1 MTPYDLLATPPTTDI
16 SWQWINTILPD
27 NAEANP
33 WGWALATF
41 SSALTLFACSLIVW
55 VTVNGIVQSAYTG
68 KVLGERFHQIFSP
81 FRLIVAVGLLVPVAN
96 SFSPAHHLIK
106 QVIARP
112 AINVANAIWYG
123 FVEGVAGRGVPISPV
138 SSGGSGLVLDIAE
151 HEICVAV
158 GNAVGRG
165 RYNSTSPLPDPRGTA
180 EGLGIFG
187 YKQQVAWSYGS
198 DCGRFSFT
206 IPDNRAA
213 FSEAR
218 RNAVA
223 TIVSAIRP
231 IATAYGKAYADGTN
245 PAATVGAA
253 GLAESNG
260 TLPAGVAE
268 TIRTAGGAYDAAI
281 SQAARVEAV
290 GLDTEARSNLVDAAK
305 QLGWVA
311 AGSYWRS
318 LAQYSELTSALSGE
332 KAENTAPRWG
342 RMSGFENTIKS
353 ALAGLKYQITGE
365 QIGGNLTAADLAA
378 AGDESADFLT
388 KVLGPI
394 TRNVS
399 EWLVTG
405 KPDSDPMGSMIS
417 AGHAM
422 ISAADVGIAA
432 GAVAAAGASNWI
444 AEAVGANGAISWLLD
459 WAKLAIGALWLIGV
473 AWAYVLPLM
482 PFFYVLMAAIT
493 WASALIESMIAVLL
507 WAMTWLRQD
516 DDDFAGRG
524 QKAGLMLLFNLG
536 LRPVL
541 AVLSLCG
548 SYVLLNVALGTV
560 QRLWATA
567 FFGTTGGHISGLSG
581 LLVSL
586 LLLTYIQWFLCTKI
600 FGLIANLPDRAAAW
614 LEIPTAGQM
623 GESGHMAAA
632 VGGAVALSMRSTP
645 GALPRAQQ
653 PGKPGKENGRDHEV
667 AAAIISEKITP
678 NSNNQGDEIQ

>member
-1 MTPYDLLATPPTTDI
+1 MFDFFATPPATDI
-16 SWQWINTILPD
+16 AWQWVNTILPD
-27 NAEANP
+27 DAGSNP

-41 SSALTLFACSLIVW
+41 SSALTLLACSFIGWIIVS
-55 VTVNGIVQSAYTG
+55 GIVQSAYTG
-68 KVLGERFHQIFSP
+68 KVLGERFHQIFTP
-81 FRLIVAVGLLVPVAN
+81 LRVVLGIGLMVPVAS

-106 QVIARP
+106 QVVARP

-138 SSGGSGLVLDIAE
+138 ASGGSGLVLDIAE

-158 GNAVGRG
+158 GNAIGRG
-165 RYNSTSPLPDPRGTA
+165 RYSSTSPLPDPLGDV

-187 YKQQVAWSYGS
+187 YQQQISWSYGS

-223 TIVSAIRP
+223 TIISTIRP
-231 IATAYGKAYADGTN
+231 IATAYRKAYANGTN
-245 PAATVGAA
+245 PAATAGAA
-253 GLAESNG
+253 ALAESNG
-260 TLPAGVAE
+260 TLPAGVAAA
-268 TIRTAGGAYDAAI
+268 IRTAGIAYDAAI

-290 GLDTEARSNLVDAAK
+290 GLDSEARLKLVEAAK
-305 QLGWVA
+305 QQGWIA

-318 LAQYSELTSALSGE
+318 LAQYSELTSALAGE

-342 RMSGFENTIKS
+342 RMSGFENTIRA

-365 QIGGNLTAADLAA
+365 QIGSSLSAADLAA

-388 KVLGPI
+388 RVLGPL

-399 EWLVTG
+399 EWLVSG
-405 KPDSDPMGSMIS
+405 KPDSDPMGAMIS
-417 AGHAM
+417 SGHAM
-422 ISAADVGIAA
+422 ISAAGVGVVA
-432 GAVAAAGASNWI
+432 GAAAAAGSSNWI
-444 AEAVGANGAISWLLD
+444 AEAVGAGGAVSFLLD

-473 AWAYVLPLM
+473 AWAYVLPLT
-482 PFFYVLMAAIT
+482 PFFYILVAAIT
-493 WASALIESMIAVLL
+493 WASTLIESMIAVLL
-507 WAMTWLRQD
+507 WSLTWLRQD

-524 QKAGLMLLFNLG
+524 QRAGLMLLFNLG

-541 AVLSLCG
+541 AILSLCG
-548 SYVLLNVALGTV
+548 SYVILNVALGTV
-560 QRLWATA
+560 QRLWASA

-586 LLLTYIQWFLCTKI
+586 ALLTYIQWFLCI
-600 FGLIANLPDRAAAW
+600 RVFGLIASLPDRAAAW
-614 LEIPTAGQM
+614 LEIPTTGQM
-623 GESGHMAAA
+623 GESGHMTAA
-632 VGGAVALSMRSTP
+632 VGGAVALSLRSTP
-645 GALPRAQQ
+645 GALPRVQQ
-653 PGKPGKENGRDHEV
+653 GGKGKGEEGGDYDV
-667 AAAIISEKITP
+667 TAAIIAKKQTP
-678 NSNNQGDEIQ
+678 NTSKQGDTQ